1 MESGKKRIN
10 VLPALKHQT
19 FIFYAKKKK
28 KKKKQTA
35 GALSEESPLHVLG
48 WSTKGNFKRG
58 FSKRTGNSRVG
69 ACLKIK
75 GLKNIFAPA
84 IQNEGLYFPK

>member
-10 VLPALKHQT
+10 VLHALKHQT
-19 FIFYAKKKK
+19 FIFYAKKNTK
-28 KKKKQTA
+28 TA

-48 WSTKGNFKRG
+48 WSTKVDFKRG
-58 FSKRTGNSRVG
+58 FSKRTVNFRVG

-75 GLKNIFAPA
+75 GLKNIFAPI

>member
-19 FIFYAKKKK
+19 FIFYAKKKY
-28 KKKKQTA
+28 KKKQN
-35 GALSEESPLHVLG
+35 SEESPLHVLG

>member
-1 MESGKKRIN
+1 MNIKDKVQNLYSDD
-10 VLPALKHQT
+10 
-19 FIFYAKKKK
+19 
-28 KKKKQTA
+28 
-35 GALSEESPLHVLG
+35 
-48 WSTKGNFKRG
+48 STKGNFKRG
-58 FSKRTGNSRVG
+58 FSKGTGNSRVG

>member
-1 MESGKKRIN
+1 MNEKWKKEN
-10 VLPALKHQT
+10 KCTTCSEAPDFHLLC
-19 FIFYAKKKK
+19 KKKK
-28 KKKKQTA
+28 KKKTA

-58 FSKRTGNSRVG
+58 FSKRTVNFRVG

>member
-1 MESGKKRIN
+1 M
-10 VLPALKHQT
+10 P
-19 FIFYAKKKK
+19 KKKIQK
-28 KKKKQTA
+28 TKQN
-35 GALSEESPLHVLG
+35 SEESPLHVLG

>member
-19 FIFYAKKKK
+19 FIFYAKKKIQ
-28 KKKKQTA
+28 KKKQN
-35 GALSEESPLHVLG
+35 SEESPLHVLG

>member
-1 MESGKKRIN
+1 MDSGKKRIN
-10 VLPALKHQT
+10 VLHALKHQT
-19 FIFYAKKKK
+19 FIFYAKKIN
-28 KKKKQTA
+28 KQKTA

-58 FSKRTGNSRVG
+58 FSKGTGNSRVG